1 MNALSRESLRPGD
14 DDNYIINV
22 IKHLHSISNVV
33 IATEKKGRMNTHSF
47 HVIKIK
53 NKILSVYIEAHF
65 KSKTH
70 F

>member
-33 IATEKKGRMNTHSF
+33 IATEKKGVWTH
-47 HVIKIK
+47 
-53 NKILSVYIEAHF
+53 
-65 KSKTH
+65 TH
-70 F
+70 FM